1 MGRGSGRGQHAAHLC
16 VFVCV
21 FVRVCV
27 GFKEIP
33 FLLFFCQHGDSV
45 FKFVSCGTRFVM
57 RLSARTFS
65 NWMLLCL
72 AVASPAVKSIF
83 AATL

>member
-16 VFVCV
+16 ELC
-21 FVRVCV
+21 VCV
-27 GFKEIP
+27 GFEEIP

-45 FKFVSCGTRFVM
+45 FRFVSCGTRFVM